1 MFHEQKV
8 LYWQKKL
15 RDAYPRDFFDRN
27 RRGTLTDY
35 ILMNGKKVYLQE
47 NKRNRKAKGTKKTS
61 VEFSHISPGLNQDDS
76 GAPETDHMSFN

>member
-1 MFHEQKV
+1 MNRKFCIGRKNCVTHIPV
-8 LYWQKKL
+8 I
-15 RDAYPRDFFDRN
+15 FFDRN
-27 RRGTLTDY
+27 RRGTPTDY